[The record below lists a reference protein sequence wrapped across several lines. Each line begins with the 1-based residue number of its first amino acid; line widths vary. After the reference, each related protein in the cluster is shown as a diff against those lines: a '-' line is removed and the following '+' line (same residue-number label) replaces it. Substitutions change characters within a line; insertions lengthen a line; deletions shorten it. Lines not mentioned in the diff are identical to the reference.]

1 MQLPRPKV
9 ERIHGNRSLR
19 FHASRFTHQ
28 TGRFK
33 TGKRGNHPIQPF
45 SERRQ
50 IFTLRGCANITRKNT
65 MNRVLKTVVIGLAGL
80 LAAVANNQ
88 AQVQQ
93 SINIDLT
100 ISNQD
105 GDGIRPIHIRNKDI
119 ITNLVGTNVPGGKLL
134 LVMATDP
141 VPGDGNNIG
150 AFLRVTDS
158 HGTIVAETTTDSFN
172 IYQGTSSH
180 TATRIIAYENF
191 SFDIGN
197 FGAEIYGQGTWTKS
211 ASRAGGQGS
220 FRCNLA
226 GICFLTGIT
235 DSYQPCAGSITGAS
249 PKPARD

>member
-1 MQLPRPKV
+1 
-9 ERIHGNRSLR
+9 
-19 FHASRFTHQ
+19 
-28 TGRFK
+28 
-33 TGKRGNHPIQPF
+33 
-45 SERRQ
+45 
-50 IFTLRGCANITRKNT
+50 
-65 MNRVLKTVVIGLAGL
+65 MNRVLKTAAAALAGL
-80 LAAVANNQ
+80 LAAMAHSQ

-93 SINIDLT
+93 SISINLT

-105 GDGIRPIHIRNKDI
+105 GDGIRPIRIGNKDI
-119 ITNLVGTNVPGGKLL
+119 ITNLVGTNVHGGKLL
-134 LVMATDP
+134 LVMPTNP
-141 VPGDGNNIG
+141 TPGDGNNIG

-158 HGTIVAETTTDSFN
+158 HGNIVAETTTNSFN

-191 SFDIGN
+191 SFYIGD

-226 GICFLTGIT
+226 GICFLSGIT